1 MSDGEG
7 AARKKARVRRNFD
20 SSDEEEEAG
29 AAGDEKKA
37 WRFNARKCFLTYAQ
51 CDVGTDAF
59 PGLFPLWH
67 EVKTCFAKSERH
79 EDGKLHLHVFCAYK
93 RKLNSTNVQ
102 MFDLVRVGPAGAEGE
117 VAGFERFHP
126 NVKRVP
132 GPEDLVRAWEYLCK
146 DGVPP
151 TELQGRVDLYRFS
164 KNFCVV
170 YRDRESWLS
179 YRSSVSQSAPVYP
192 IIGPSGEVFGDPATA
207 GKKRNLWLSGPA
219 NAGKTAWLEAQ
230 VYRFRNYKVGDS
242 RYPFDNYARE
252 QIIVYDDVKPR
263 ASDLLV
269 LGNHSAYPRPV
280 PGATRYHQRFIPG
293 GLFLWTIV
301 CSNKTLEAS
310 FEGEE
315 REVIEALR
323 ARYIEVVLDP
333 NVVVLD

>member
-1 MSDGEG
+1 MSDGEA
-7 AARKKARVRRNFD
+7 AARKKPRVRRNFD
-20 SSDEEEEAG
+20 SSDEEEENG
-29 AAGDEKKA
+29 APPGEAKA
-37 WRFNARKCFLTYAQ
+37 FRFNARKCFLTYPQ
-51 CDVGTDAF
+51 CEITPDAF
-59 PGLFPLWH
+59 PGCFPLWD
-67 EVKTCFAKSERH
+67 EVKTCFGKQERH
-79 EDGKLHLHVFCAYK
+79 EDGKLHLHVFCSFT
-93 RKLNSTNVQ
+93 RKLNSSNVQ
-102 MFDLVRVGPAGAEGE
+102 VFDLVRVAPAGVEGA

-126 NVKRVP
+126 NIKRVS
-132 GPEDLVRAWEYLCK
+132 GPEDLIRIWEYLCK
-146 DGVPP
+146 DGCPP
-151 TELQGRVDLYRFS
+151 VELRGRVDLYRFS

-179 YRSSVSQSAPVYP
+179 YRGSVSQSAPVYP
-192 IIGPSGEVFGDPATA
+192 IPGPSGQSFGDPSTA

-263 ASDLLV
+263 ACDLLV

-301 CSNKTLEAS
+301 CSNKTLQEF

-315 REVIEALR
+315 AEVLEAVK